1 GDADISL
8 GDGRTLAQ
16 LRADALVDL
25 LIDGDISADGSSGEG
40 ASAVRASGSGIHA
53 SVSGVRADV
62 RLTLAASTAV
72 GLDDAPAELDGYG
85 LVPADVAREL
95 VRTAATFTRVLT
107 DPDTGVVTSVGRT
120 LRVPP
125 PRMRLQLQLRDRTCR
140 FPGCTR
146 SSSTAEADH
155 TLEWRNGG
163 ETALGNLASLCVA
176 HHHVRHGDRWTYAL
190 HPDGTVVWT
199 TPTGRRITD
208 RPRALPGAPLPP
220 TRRPTPQSAQEPEP
234 EPEPEQ
240 QPHPLSPRSSSS
252 QLRSSRPSSPRPSPS
267 VLSPTRPRFVD
278 APPPF

>member
-1 GDADISL
+1 
-8 GDGRTLAQ
+8 
-16 LRADALVDL
+16 
-25 LIDGDISADGSSGEG
+25 
-40 ASAVRASGSGIHA
+40 
-53 SVSGVRADV
+53 
-62 RLTLAASTAV
+62 
-72 GLDDAPAELDGYG
+72 
-85 LVPADVAREL
+85 
-95 VRTAATFTRVLT
+95 VLT

-234 EPEPEQ
+234 EPEPRPEPKPEPKPEPRPEPEPESESESETEPEPKPE
-240 QPHPLSPRSSSS
+240 PHPLSPRSSSS

-267 VLSPTRPRFVD
+267 LLAPTRPRFVD
-278 APPPF
+278 ASPPF